1 MSGMKRRGKSSMKRA
16 EINGSQRSYF
26 GCLAHLKRKYFCLL
40 IILDNTN
47 QMKTE
52 SEALQPANYER
63 IALEACRLA
72 RKMF

>member
-1 MSGMKRRGKSSMKRA
+1 MLSPS
-16 EINGSQRSYF
+16 EE
-26 GCLAHLKRKYFCLL
+26 KYFCLL
-40 IILDNTN
+40 IIFDNTN

-63 IALEACRLA
+63 VALEACRLA